1 MVLGNGGRRNG
12 GDDSFDNPRSL
23 FDESWF
29 ANRPSATRARLPLVW
44 SCTALLI
51 FQLVAFIVAWIPDFL
66 WSYSI
71 LQNPLVSSI
80 ATMLS
85 VVLIAP
91 CVVLCV
97 LVSKKAS
104 TGRYV
109 SVIGGVELILQVI
122 FVITMFIVHR

>member
-1 MVLGNGGRRNG
+1 MSRTIK
-12 GDDSFDNPRSL
+12 
-23 FDESWF
+23 
-29 ANRPSATRARLPLVW
+29 SATKARVSLVW
-44 SCTALLI
+44 WCTALLVS
-51 FQLVAFIVAWIPDFL
+51 QLVAFILTWIPDFL
-66 WSYSI
+66 WNHSI

-97 LVSKKAS
+97 LVSRKAS

-109 SVIGGVELILQVI
+109 SVIGGVELILQLI